1 MMTQCWWHSG
11 GHSRTGGSKLLR
23 WRRCCPRRGWWC
35 LDPTDP
41 AAPRRPFAHIP
52 AICCRLLHI
61 CPQHCMHQ
69 SQHTS
74 HTLRVAGVGYDFISS
89 SSASIALTLTCLL
102 DFFGIGCKHEVF
114 RSGSSRGAEEGPLRL
129 DRQTNPVLVLYRV
142 SSSEST
148 RTGLNS
154 CGQLEPRNLAAESAV
169 AARGLRG

>member
-1 MMTQCWWHSG
+1 MFPQRPGISTVRIPVADEAASAAADSEAVEGDAAAEEDATMMTQCWWHSG

-23 WRRCCPRRGWWC
+23 WRRCFPRRGWWC

-61 CPQHCMHQ
+61 FPQHCMHQ

-114 RSGSSRGAEEGPLRL
+114 RSGSSR
-129 DRQTNPVLVLYRV
+129 
-142 SSSEST
+142 
-148 RTGLNS
+148 
-154 CGQLEPRNLAAESAV
+154 
-169 AARGLRG
+169 